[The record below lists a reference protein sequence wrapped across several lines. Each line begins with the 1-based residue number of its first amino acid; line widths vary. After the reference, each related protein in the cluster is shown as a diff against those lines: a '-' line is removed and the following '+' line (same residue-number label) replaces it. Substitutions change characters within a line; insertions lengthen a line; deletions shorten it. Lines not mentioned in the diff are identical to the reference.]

1 MIVREVKEINGK
13 QYNYT
18 YSDDGHVLRCGRLK
32 YINAADPIGVDKAYF
47 EEGDSPVSSD
57 ETEQESDLNGG

>member
-13 QYNYT
+13 QFNYT

-32 YINAADPIGVDKAYF
+32 YIDAADPIGVDKAYF
-47 EEGDSPVSSD
+47 EEGVVPIEAV
-57 ETEQESDLNGG
+57 EQDGESDGDN